1 MMFSPWDDGA
11 EHPPATTKDVDVTE
25 RHHTT
30 IPRRRRRIAD
40 GVGARADDPEFFPE
54 ACVVVQGRGSLMSDK
69 EKLHPTR
76 PFPLHESLT
85 NTSRKAA
92 ERPSATA
99 APKLMI
105 SFINFYKSY
114 SQVYMVL

>member
-1 MMFSPWDDGA
+1 
-11 EHPPATTKDVDVTE
+11 
-25 RHHTT
+25 
-30 IPRRRRRIAD
+30 
-40 GVGARADDPEFFPE
+40 
-54 ACVVVQGRGSLMSDK
+54 MSDK

-105 SFINFYKSY
+105 SFINFYKGTIVILVGLLKSF
-114 SQVYMVL
+114 VILVGPL

>member
-1 MMFSPWDDGA
+1 
-11 EHPPATTKDVDVTE
+11 
-25 RHHTT
+25 
-30 IPRRRRRIAD
+30 
-40 GVGARADDPEFFPE
+40 
-54 ACVVVQGRGSLMSDK
+54 MSDK

-105 SFINFYKSY
+105 SFIFFYKSY